1 MNTVRWI
8 CFIGLVTMWP
18 IVAGAQEARP
28 DAAPEAPS
36 QAAPPTAPAPEAGAA
51 SEANAPAAGEGSE
64 ANAPA
69 AGEGS
74 EANAPAAGEAS
85 EANAPAAGE
94 GSEAGA
100 PAAGEAPPEVVPLD
114 ELFIPSRE
122 IAADEEVIFP
132 VNI

>member
-8 CFIGLVTMWP
+8 YFIGLVTMWS

-36 QAAPPTAPAPEAGAA
+36 QAAPPTAPAPAAGAA
-51 SEANAPAAGEGSE
+51 SDAGAPAAGEGSE

-69 AGEGS
+69 AGEG
-74 EANAPAAGEAS
+74 S

>member
-1 MNTVRWI
+1 MNTVGWI
-8 CFIGLVTMWP
+8 YFIGLVTMWP
-18 IVAGAQEARP
+18 IIAGAQEARP

-51 SEANAPAAGEGSE
+51 SDAG
-64 ANAPA
+64 APA

>member
-1 MNTVRWI
+1 MNTVGWI
-8 CFIGLVTMWP
+8 YFIGLVTMWP
-18 IVAGAQEARP
+18 IIAGAQEAPP

-36 QAAPPTAPAPEAGAA
+36 QAAPPTAPAPAAGAA
-51 SEANAPAAGEGSE
+51 SDAG
-64 ANAPA
+64 
-69 AGEGS
+69 
-74 EANAPAAGEAS
+74 APAAGEAS

>member
-8 CFIGLVTMWP
+8 YFIGLVTMWP

-51 SEANAPAAGEGSE
+51 SDAGAPAAGEASE

-69 AGEGS
+69 AGEG
-74 EANAPAAGEAS
+74 S